1 MRDVDRR
8 FEGYVEVAREEDP
21 QIGGV
26 ADDENPRLAGRPV
39 SEGRGGG
46 VSEGFERPQDEQADR
61 ISHEQAVP
69 AGLHDQCRFE
79 QLDALQHDAAGDHGR
94 RRRETPLERLDR
106 NLYEMISELRVV
118 VTGVQVLFAFLL
130 IVPFNVGFAHIGRFE
145 RTVYFVT
152 LLLTG
157 LAAACTIAPSAQH
170 RFLFRQDDKRH
181 LVLTSNRLTIAGL
194 GFLSL
199 AICGCLL
206 LVATKLFGVFA
217 GILTATLGAIPFAVL
232 WFAMPL
238 WRRATLDVRG
248 DRDPRSP
255 GE

>member
-1 MRDVDRR
+1 MRDLDPR
-8 FEGYVEVAREEDP
+8 FEGYAHVAREEDL
-21 QIGGV
+21 QIGSV
-26 ADDENPRLAGRPV
+26 ADDENPRLSDAPV
-39 SEGRGGG
+39 SEGCGGSA
-46 VSEGFERPQDEQADR
+46 SEGFARIQDEQIDR
-61 ISHEQAVP
+61 TWHEQA
-69 AGLHDQCRFE
+69 ARASLHDQCRFG
-79 QLDALQHDAAGDHGR
+79 QLDALQLDAADHGR

-106 NLYEMISELRVV
+106 NLHEMISELRVV
-118 VTGVQVLFAFLL
+118 VTGVQMLFAFLL
-130 IVPFNVGFAHIGRFE
+130 IVPFNVGFARIGGFE

-181 LVLTSNRLTIAGL
+181 LVLTSNRLTLAGL

-217 GILTATLGAIPFAVL
+217 GILTATLGVIPFAAL

-248 DRDPRSP
+248 DRDPHSP
-255 GE
+255 VK